1 MSKEVDF
8 IIYIYYCIEKEIIT
22 EQEIIQWADNEILN
36 NKNIPYYLIEL
47 SLAKSLEEL
56 FFILDDVLPRD
67 SINFKELQ
75 VKCVLSQLYKLY
87 MSKTKNIDQIVY
99 LIFHLK
105 DDIYLDQN
113 LLNDIYIVDNDRD
126 LYLSNLIE
134 LKELEVRL
142 NSFFQKY
149 I

>member
-1 MSKEVDF
+1 MSKEADF

-22 EQEIIQWADNEILN
+22 KQEIIQSADNEILN
-36 NKNIPYYLIEL
+36 KKDIPYYLIEL

-56 FFILDDVLPRD
+56 FFILDDVLPRN
-67 SINFKELQ
+67 SINFKKLQ
-75 VKCVLSQLYKLY
+75 AKCVLSQLYKLY
-87 MSKTKNIDQIVY
+87 RSKKKDILQIINF
-99 LIFHLK
+99 IFHLK
-105 DDIYLDQN
+105 DDIDLDQN
-113 LLNDIYIVDNDRD
+113 LLNDIYVVDNDRD
-126 LYLSNLIE
+126 LYLSNIIE